1 MICLSFEM
9 KQRGGLVLFNLSQ
22 VAESL
27 NLNAAHLI
35 LLPSTL
41 GNY

>member
-9 KQRGGLVLFNLSQ
+9 EHGGGLVLFHLSQ

-27 NLNAAHLI
+27 NLSAAHLI
-35 LLPSTL
+35 LLPSTR
-41 GNY
+41 GY